1 VSVALEAVGSAL
13 VGLVELPFRDGYVP
27 SIVVVSLYVSLV
39 AVSLSTLVSVPVAV
53 TMGFLEFP
61 GKSLVKSVINTGMG
75 FPSVVV
81 GLVVLFAVSNQGP
94 LGSFELIFTREAMIL
109 SQFVLATPP
118 ITAISLAAITGVDDG
133 VREAASALGGTRID
147 VALVVLKEARYG
159 IATAILAGFGRAIS
173 EVGSVLIVG
182 GNITSADGISKTR
195 TLTTAIQ
202 LEARQGR
209 YETAM
214 ILGAVLVVLVLTVNT
229 IVVRLS
235 DNLRVTDVT
244 HAYDAEPVLTD
255 VSLAVDPGEVL
266 ALIGPSGVGK
276 TTLLRIL
283 GLSLEPTAG
292 TVAFDE
298 TDVWAADTARRRA
311 LRRRTGTVFQAASLF
326 DASVARNV
334 EYGLRVRRPWRE
346 RIRSG
351 IRGLVGGEDAPAS
364 VRDALDVVGLPDAAS
379 RSADSLSGGEA
390 QRVSFARALAYDPD
404 LLLLDEPTSDL
415 DPRNTAVVEDAVER
429 ARARDIGVVVATHDM
444 NQAERIA
451 DRVAVLLGDG
461 VTEVGL
467 TEAVFDDPRDDR
479 TRQFIAGELVY

>member
-13 VGLVELPFRDGYVP
+13 VGLVDFPFRDGYVP

-39 AVSLSTLVSVPVAV
+39 AVGLSTLVSVPVAV

-61 GKSLVKSVINTGMG
+61 GKPLVKSVINTGMG

-81 GLVVLFAVSNQGP
+81 GLVVLFVVSNQGP

-118 ITAISLAAITGVDDG
+118 ITAISLAAIAGVDDR
-133 VREAASALGGTRID
+133 VRDAARALGGTRID

-235 DNLRVTDVT
+235 D
-244 HAYDAEPVLTD
+244 
-255 VSLAVDPGEVL
+255 
-266 ALIGPSGVGK
+266 
-276 TTLLRIL
+276 
-283 GLSLEPTAG
+283 
-292 TVAFDE
+292 
-298 TDVWAADTARRRA
+298 
-311 LRRRTGTVFQAASLF
+311 
-326 DASVARNV
+326 
-334 EYGLRVRRPWRE
+334 
-346 RIRSG
+346 
-351 IRGLVGGEDAPAS
+351 
-364 VRDALDVVGLPDAAS
+364 
-379 RSADSLSGGEA
+379 
-390 QRVSFARALAYDPD
+390 
-404 LLLLDEPTSDL
+404 
-415 DPRNTAVVEDAVER
+415 
-429 ARARDIGVVVATHDM
+429 
-444 NQAERIA
+444 
-451 DRVAVLLGDG
+451 DG
-461 VTEVGL
+461 VT
-467 TEAVFDDPRDDR
+467 R
-479 TRQFIAGELVY
+479 